1 MAGEDRPRFL
11 AIVGPVTNIASIRLL
26 VAEDVPQ
33 VSQHVRN
40 LLSMQSQVML
50 LEVLTDGSK
59 VVEAV
64 RQLRPDVV
72 MVDLLLQGKVKG
84 PQLIEN
90 LRESGLGLPVVV
102 LTVPQHPLVRDPNR
116 GVDAVLTLPF
126 SGFELANILAHVMT
140 DRQSQAAGACR
151 VISAFSP
158 KGGVGKTTIAF
169 NLAVALGQLGVSTA
183 LIDGS
188 LQYADLRVLLKV
200 PDDAPSILDLPTDR
214 VQESDVR
221 DVMWHGQAG
230 IDILLAP
237 PRVEMAEMITARDV
251 EKTISMLRRLYKA
264 VVIDTPTSLSEVTLG
279 FLDASDLILS
289 IVTYDST
296 TIHNTIAVAE
306 VFASIGYTTDKVHY
320 LVNRADS
327 SGGISR
333 DELALALG
341 RKPDFEIVSDG
352 RLVVQANNEGMPFVV
367 VSPDAAISR
376 DVRRVASTIAGR
388 TDGAPVR
395 H

>member
-1 MAGEDRPRFL
+1 V
-11 AIVGPVTNIASIRLL
+11 AITTSIRLL

-40 LLSMQSQVML
+40 LLSIQSQVKL
-50 LEVLTDGSK
+50 LEVFTDGSK

-84 PQLIEN
+84 PQLVEK
-90 LRESGLGLPVVV
+90 LRNSGLDIPVVV
-102 LTVPQHPLVRDPNR
+102 LTVPQHPLARDPNR
-116 GVDAVLTLPF
+116 GIDAVLTLPF
-126 SGFELANILAHVMT
+126 SGFELVNTLAHVMT
-140 DRQSQAAGACR
+140 AHQSRAGGACR
-151 VISAFSP
+151 VVSVFSP

-169 NLAVALGQLGVSTA
+169 NLAVALGQMGISTA

-188 LQYADLRVLLKV
+188 LQYGDLRAMLKV
-200 PDDAPSILDLPTDR
+200 PNDVPSILDLPTDR
-214 VQESDVR
+214 VQESDLR
-221 DVMWHGQAG
+221 DVMWRDPAG

-237 PRVEMAEMITARDV
+237 PRVEMAEMVTARDV
-251 EKTISMLRRLYKA
+251 EKTISILRHLYEA
-264 VVIDTPTSLSEVTLG
+264 VVIDTATSLSEVTLA
-279 FLDASDLILS
+279 FLDACDVILS

-306 VFASIGYTTDKVHY
+306 AFASIGYTPEKVHY

-327 SGGISR
+327 TGGMTR
-333 DELALALG
+333 DELARALG
-341 RKPDFEIVSDG
+341 RRPDFEVVSGG
-352 RLVVQANNEGMPFVV
+352 RVVIQANNEGMPFVV
-367 VSPDAAISR
+367 ASPDAAVTR
-376 DVRRVASTIAGR
+376 DVRRAAAMIAGR
-388 TDGAPVR
+388 AAGAPVR